1 MNEKILNSFFE
12 GKIMSTIINFK
23 CSNCNFEFQ
32 DRDLIFYIDKDN
44 NLKIESLSLEV
55 SKTMSKSPLSG
66 FLYENCCPNC
76 NQLIRTFVVET
87 DDTQL
92 TSAEIEENLYEFIEK
107 ERENNLDKNN
117 IKLLFFDF
125 KNTFYKER
133 RSVLENNT
141 CPNCE
146 NAMSLVISEKIPCP
160 ECGGKLEETYR

>member
-1 MNEKILNSFFE
+1 M
-12 GKIMSTIINFK
+12 
-23 CSNCNFEFQ
+23 
-32 DRDLIFYIDKDN
+32 
-44 NLKIESLSLEV
+44 
-55 SKTMSKSPLSG
+55 
-66 FLYENCCPNC
+66 
-76 NQLIRTFVVET
+76 ET

-160 ECGGKLEETYR
+160 KCGEKLVETYK

>member
-133 RSVLENNT
+133 RSVLKKYHVQNVEGNWKRLTDNSLTNNKQKRK
-141 CPNCE
+141 N
-146 NAMSLVISEKIPCP
+146 
-160 ECGGKLEETYR
+160 

>member
-1 MNEKILNSFFE
+1 
-12 GKIMSTIINFK
+12 MSTIINFK
-23 CSNCNFEFQ
+23 CSNCDFEFQ
-32 DRDLIFYIDKDN
+32 DRDLIFYIDNEN

-55 SKTMSKSPLSG
+55 SKTMEKSPLSG
-66 FLYENCCPNC
+66 FLYENCCPHC

-92 TSAEIEENLYEFIEK
+92 TSAEIEENLYKFIEK

-160 ECGGKLEETYR
+160 KCGGKLEETYR

>member
-55 SKTMSKSPLSG
+55 SKTMEKSPLSG
-66 FLYENCCPNC
+66 FLYENCCPHC
-76 NQLIRTFVVET
+76 NQL
-87 DDTQL
+87 
-92 TSAEIEENLYEFIEK
+92 EENLYKFIEK

-160 ECGGKLEETYR
+160 KCGGKLEETYR

>member
-55 SKTMSKSPLSG
+55 SKTM
-66 FLYENCCPNC
+66 NCCPNC

-133 RSVLENNT
+133 RSEIIHVLIVKMQ
-141 CPNCE
+141 C
-146 NAMSLVISEKIPCP
+146 L
-160 ECGGKLEETYR
+160 

>member
-55 SKTMSKSPLSG
+55 SKTMEKSPLSG
-66 FLYENCCPNC
+66 FLYENCCPHC
-76 NQLIRTFVVET
+76 NQLIRTFVVES

-92 TSAEIEENLYEFIEK
+92 TNDEIVDSVIRPLTTIVDNVREGVVERANMNDIQLESRKETPEE
-107 ERENNLDKNN
+107 
-117 IKLLFFDF
+117 
-125 KNTFYKER
+125 
-133 RSVLENNT
+133 
-141 CPNCE
+141 
-146 NAMSLVISEKIPCP
+146 
-160 ECGGKLEETYR
+160 